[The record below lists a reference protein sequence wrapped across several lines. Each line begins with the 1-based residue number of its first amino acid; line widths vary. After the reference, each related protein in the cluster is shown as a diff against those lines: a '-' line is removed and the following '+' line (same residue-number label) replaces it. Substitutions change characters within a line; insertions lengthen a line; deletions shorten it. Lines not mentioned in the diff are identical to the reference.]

1 MVVLNLLR
9 SDLWACLICTQ
20 FRVRVKAA
28 LGEIFIVPIK
38 QWGLETRVNGIDVW
52 IAVTYDL
59 QEGNLGEGD
68 EVVHSLKGSV
78 KDDTAVIN
86 KRRIF
91 FSFSFS
97 ISFSF

>member
-1 MVVLNLLR
+1 MGSGSR
-9 SDLWACLICTQ
+9 
-20 FRVRVKAA
+20 AA
-28 LGEIFIVPIK
+28 LGEIFTVAIR
-38 QWGLETRVNGIDVW
+38 QWGLETRVNGIDVG

-59 QEGNLGEGD
+59 QERNLGEGD

-78 KDDTAVIN
+78 KDDTAGIN

-91 FSFSFS
+91 FSFSIS